1 MQEWLTEDGLTQVD
15 AVSDDVAEQL
25 RRIEEAGG
33 ALSAVSPEEA
43 NALKRRK
50 LVEIRTRK
58 SYTITKGPN
67 FSVQRKKQA
76 AGLTKEM
83 LDG

>member
-1 MQEWLTEDGLTQVD
+1 MRSWWIPQVD
-15 AVSDDVAEQL
+15 AVADDATELL
-25 RRIEEAGG
+25 RRIEEANG
-33 ALSAVSPEEA
+33 ALSAMTTDEA

-58 SYTITKGPN
+58 SYTISKGPN

-83 LDG
+83 LDR